1 MSTQLL
7 TGLLLLS
14 HISACHPYIPSS
26 LELTNG
32 LQGPLIQRWH
42 GRYYMCLSRSLV
54 VVVSVYIMLKT
65 FLWSH
70 WVSYSTYFMNVI
82 LPCHWRYIFCKNHLQ
97 QPPFCL
103 WNSYLQPFLKFN
115 YMAFLRHFFSPQG
128 GNLDIVFAQWDLLHR
143 AIETCLFG
151 EFVNIPINPVGCL
164 HFFKLNNEEQLICN
178 NDIKL

>member
-103 WNSYLQPFLKFN
+103 WNSYLQPFFKVQLHGIFT
-115 YMAFLRHFFSPQG
+115 ALFFTARGQPRHCFCTMRFIASCDR
-128 GNLDIVFAQWDLLHR
+128 NLFIWWV
-143 AIETCLFG
+143 C
-151 EFVNIPINPVGCL
+151 
-164 HFFKLNNEEQLICN
+164 
-178 NDIKL
+178 